1 MSLPAEPPVLAVDP
15 GREKCGVA
23 VVDPQRGALWHQV
36 VMTDDLSPVVTKLAP
51 QFGCRSLIL
60 GDQTFSS
67 AVRQALQPLLDQ
79 AVLQEIVLIDECG
92 STEEARSRYWKAKP
106 PTGWR
111 KFIPLGLLFPPCAI
125 DDFAAIILGERYFKK
140 IVKKKL

>member
-1 MSLPAEPPVLAVDP
+1 MSLLAEPPVLAVDP
-15 GREKCGVA
+15 GRKKCGVA

-36 VMTDDLSPVVTKLAP
+36 VMTADLLPMIMNLAP
-51 QFGCRSLIL
+51 RFGCRSLIL

-67 AVRQALQPLLDQ
+67 TLREALQPLLDQ
-79 AVLQEIVLIDECG
+79 AVLQEILLIDERG
-92 STEEARSRYWKAKP
+92 STEEARSRYWEAEP

-111 KFIPLGLLFPPCAI
+111 RFIPLGLLFPPCAI